1 LKRSYDDFQKAEFDY
16 KMCVAQNIKT
26 ALTHLQT
33 KPDLPDYDKP
43 SLSRLLSGRKV
54 FHFPSVALPK
64 QLRRKHLVSNTEVL
78 FGTHGGLFLKKELGR
93 GTFGRVFLVNTLDT
107 RNRRTV
113 AIKVQSPTDSLAWEF
128 VVLQR
133 LEKRILLNRKQ
144 AIDYAFPR
152 PINFIS
158 LADGGILNMSA
169 VSETGLNLV
178 DLSNFYTLKLGKP
191 VPELIAF
198 HYTSVALRIIEQLH
212 WHGKIL
218 VRRSK
223 HICSPKILCHII
235 LTVSLFSSKHCDV
248 KPDNFVL
255 SNCNCS
261 DTILDDI
268 NFSDLTLVDFGNAVD
283 LTYNSDLNAENNR
296 NTLFYGNAARKDMRC
311 VAMRSG
317 QSWSYDA
324 DTFGI
329 LCCAHILLYGKHLDI
344 KKGSGDRWV
353 SSTTLKRYWKKD
365 LWKEI
370 FDTLLN
376 LDDVTGLSIG
386 SQRTSL
392 RALRQKIDAHLKTE
406 ARNLHQLLSRQANI
420 LPDSREKIQ

>member
-1 LKRSYDDFQKAEFDY
+1 MKRSHDDVQKAEFDY
-16 KMCVAQNIKT
+16 KKYVAQNIKS

-33 KPDLPDYDKP
+33 KPDIPDYDKP

-54 FHFPSVALPK
+54 FYFPSFVLPK
-64 QLRRKHLVSNTEVL
+64 QLRRKTLISNTEVL
-78 FGTHGGLFLKKELGR
+78 FGRHGGLFVKKELGR

-107 RNRRTV
+107 CNKRTV
-113 AIKVQSPTDSLAWEF
+113 AIKVQSPTESLAWEF

-144 AIDYAFPR
+144 AVDYAFPR

-212 WHGKIL
+212 WRGKIL
-218 VRRSK
+218 VRCTK
-223 HICSPKILCHII
+223 HISSPKIFCHII
-235 LTVSLFSSKHCDV
+235 LTVALFSSKHCDV

-255 SNCNCS
+255 SNSNYS
-261 DTILDDI
+261 NTILDDI

-283 LTYNSDLNAENNR
+283 LTQDSDLNAVNTR
-296 NTLFYGNAARKDMRC
+296 NILFHGSAARKDMRC
-311 VAMRSG
+311 GAMRSG
-317 QSWSYDA
+317 YSWSYDA

-329 LCCAHILLYGKHLDI
+329 LCCAHVLLYGNHLDI
-344 KKGSGDRWV
+344 KKGSSDRWV
-353 SSTTLKRYWKKD
+353 PSTTFKRYWKKD

-376 LDDVTGLSIG
+376 LG

-406 ARNLHQLLSRQANI
+406 AKNLHQLLSRQANI